1 MSRLSSK
8 VDFLESLITE
18 KLADSGI
25 EIVDIEYKKEN
36 HDLIIRVYIDT
47 DEGVNIDSCTQASR
61 IIKRIIDEHEDELNY
76 DHLEVS
82 SPGIDRKLK
91 KERDF
96 VKYNGERVKLKTIQ
110 PIEKQKKFIG
120 FLDGF
125 DAENIYIRVEE
136 QTLKIPRNLISTV
149 RLFPDI

>member
-1 MSRLSSK
+1 MSRSSK
-8 VDFLESLITE
+8 VEFLESLITD

-47 DEGVNIDSCTQASR
+47 DQGVDLDTCTQASR
-61 IIKRIIDEHEDELNY
+61 IIKSIIDEHEDELDY

-96 VKYNGERVKLKTIQ
+96 IKYNGERVKLKTIQ
-110 PIEKQKKFIG
+110 PIENQKNFVG

-136 QTLKIPRNLISTV
+136 QRLKIPRDIISTL